1 MNPPSH
7 HHHHHHHQAMALNP
21 KSLKTKFA
29 LKFLRALRNI
39 NNQENKKNSNNNI
52 SSTFTVAQRYHKVK
66 VAAEASMASAIGPR
80 RAWSRAILIR
90 VRARS
95 ARIIPMGRGRGRRR
109 RQAGSAQAHEQ
120 LRRLVPGGEVMD
132 MKRLLDETAHYIKC
146 LSTQVKVMR
155 GIVNYYSTSTA

>member
-1 MNPPSH
+1 MNPPSPPPPP
-7 HHHHHHHQAMALNP
+7 HHQAMVLNP

-39 NNQENKKNSNNNI
+39 NHQENKKNSNNNI
-52 SSTFTVAQRYHKVK
+52 SSTFMVAQRYHKVK

-95 ARIIPMGRGRGRRR
+95 ARIIPMGRGRRRR

-120 LRRLVPGGEVMD
+120 LRRLVPGGEAMD

>member
-7 HHHHHHHQAMALNP
+7 HHHHRHQAMILNP

-39 NNQENKKNSNNNI
+39 KKQENKKNSSNNNI
-52 SSTFTVAQRYHKVK
+52 SSTFMVAQRYQKVK
-66 VAAEASMASAIGPR
+66 VAAEASMALAIGPR

-90 VRARS
+90 VQARS
-95 ARIIPMGRGRGRRR
+95 SRIIPMGRGRSWR
-109 RQAGSAQAHEQ
+109 RQAGSAQAHGQ
-120 LRRLVPGGEVMD
+120 LRRLVPGGEAMD

-155 GIVNYYSTSTA
+155 GIVNYYSSSTA